1 MPKISVIIPIYNVEE
16 YLPACLDSLL
26 SQTFTDWEAVC
37 VVDGSPDNS
46 GEILKEYALKD
57 SRIRAVFQENRG
69 VSATRN
75 TGLGLATGE
84 YACYLDSD
92 DEYSPFF
99 LERMY
104 DAVRDGKADIA
115 YCEIARDKKLLSTAP
130 VAPNYH
136 DNVFENFVTKKLDI
150 KIYTP
155 NKIFRRDLINDIF
168 FPENIAIGEDAVYI
182 YKIMYRTK
190 KIAYVPERL
199 YYYRD
204 RSGSAVNTSLSEKI
218 IMNNFMV
225 AELILKE
232 FKDKEMSCLSRKYV
246 NRRMAYRFFK
256 FAVTEPIHSD
266 NGARKKEWYVY
277 TWPLLKK
284 FKDAG
289 MYKPQHLS
297 LKNRIR
303 SWLFLNF
310 TGRQKS

>member
-75 TGLGLATGE
+75 RGLGLATGE
-84 YACYLDSD
+84 YVCYLDSD

-104 DAVRDGKADIA
+104 DAVRDGKADVA
-115 YCEIARDKKLLSTAP
+115 YCEHARDKEQLSTSPTAP
-130 VAPNYH
+130 VYH
-136 DNVFENFVTKKLDI
+136 DCVFENFVTKRLNI
-150 KIYTP
+150 KIYIH
-155 NKIFRRDLINDIF
+155 NKIFRRDLIKDIF

-182 YKIMYRTK
+182 YRIMYRTE
-190 KIAYVPERL
+190 KIAHVPERL
-199 YYYRD
+199 YYYRE
-204 RSGSAVNTSLSEKI
+204 RSGSAVNSSLSEKI
-218 IMNNFMV
+218 IMSNFMA
-225 AELILKE
+225 AELLFKE
-232 FKDKEMSCLSRKYV
+232 FNDKSMSRLSRKYL
-246 NRRMAYRFFK
+246 NRRTAYRFFK
-256 FAVTEPIHSD
+256 FAVTEPIHSE
-266 NGARKKEWYVY
+266 NGVHKKEWYVY

-284 FKDAG
+284 YKDAG
-289 MYKPQHLS
+289 IYKPQHLT
-297 LKNRIR
+297 LNNRIR

-310 TGRQKS
+310 TGRQKR